1 MKENITKTLN
11 NWILASER
19 LPEQG
24 KNVLLCTNGGL
35 VEEGVYFET
44 TEFHTVWKGL
54 VTRSTY
60 WDDEI
65 IAWQLLPNPYHV
77 ENEI

>member
-1 MKENITKTLN
+1 MTNVTTTLN
-11 NWILASER
+11 SWTPSNEKM
-19 LPEQG
+19 PEQG

-35 VEEGVYFET
+35 VEEGCYFET

-65 IAWQLLPNPYHV
+65 VAWQFLPNPYKV
-77 ENEI
+77 